1 MSMDHAKPSYHKPP
15 LRKPAWLRRSLPA
28 GPNYESVRALL
39 KNGRLHTVC
48 QEAKCPNVWECFSR
62 HTATFLILGP
72 RCTRNCR
79 FCNVQHGP
87 DGPPDP
93 EEPRR
98 VGEAARTMNLRYVVV
113 TSVTRDDLPDGGAAH
128 FAETIRAIRESIPGA
143 LVEVLVPDFEGSADS
158 IRTVVEA
165 RPDVLNHN
173 IETVPRL
180 YPEVRPQAVYERSL
194 DLLRRVREIA
204 PGIPTKSGLMLGL
217 GEKDEE
223 VLGTLRDLRA
233 VDCAILTL
241 GQYLQPSKEHL
252 PVARFVPPE
261 EFEKLRGLALEMGF
275 AEVASGPFV
284 RSSYH
289 AGDLYQAAGLGDS
302 VRPL

>member
-1 MSMDHAKPSYHKPP
+1 MSQDQPKTPS
-15 LRKPAWLRRSLPA
+15 RKPAWLRRSLPA
-28 GPNYESVRALL
+28 GPNYETVRALL

-62 HTATFLILGP
+62 QTATFLILGP
-72 RCTRNCR
+72 RCTRDCR

-98 VGEAARTMNLRYVVV
+98 VAEAARAMNLRYAVV

-143 LVEVLVPDFEGSADS
+143 LIEVLVPDFQGCADS

-173 IETVPRL
+173 VETVPRL
-180 YPEVRPQAVYERSL
+180 YPEVRPQAVYARSL
-194 DLLRRVREIA
+194 ELLRRVRETA

-217 GEKDEE
+217 GERNEE
-223 VLGTLRDLRA
+223 ILETLRDLRA
-233 VDCAILTL
+233 ADCGILTL

-261 EFEKLRGLALEMGF
+261 EFEELRRTALEMGF

-289 AGDLYQAAGLGDS
+289 AGEVYQSAGLGGSAPASDS
-302 VRPL
+302 

>member
-1 MSMDHAKPSYHKPP
+1 MSLDQPKTPS
-15 LRKPAWLRRSLPA
+15 RKPAWLRRSLPA
-28 GPNYESVRALL
+28 GPNYETDRALL

-62 HTATFLILGP
+62 HIATFLILGP
-72 RCTRNCR
+72 RCTRDCR

-87 DGPPDP
+87 GGAPDP

-98 VGEAARTMNLRYVVV
+98 VAEAARAMNLRYVVV

-143 LVEVLVPDFEGSADS
+143 LVEVLVPDFQGSADS

-165 RPDVLNHN
+165 RPSVLNHN

-194 DLLRRVREIA
+194 DLLRRAREIST
-204 PGIPTKSGLMLGL
+204 GIPAKSGLMLGL
-217 GEKDEE
+217 GERDEE

-233 VDCAILTL
+233 SDCRILTL

-252 PVARFVPPE
+252 PVARFVPPG
-261 EFEKLRGLALEMGF
+261 EFEELRRAALEMGF

-289 AGDLYQAAGLGDS
+289 AGEVYQSAGLGGSAPASDF
-302 VRPL
+302 